1 MNHGGAVL
9 WALIVD
15 SFRESLSRKIFWGFA
30 GCSTAVILFFLVVLN
45 IDMVEGS
52 LASIKLFGL
61 PVNEGQT
68 IPAEDVVGGMLG
80 TIAAFL
86 FSIGLFLAIF
96 AAAGLVPTVLEA
108 GRIEL
113 LLSKPISRLELLLG
127 KFAGAVAVIGV
138 NLIYLAAGVWL
149 VLGLK
154 TGIWKPMF
162 LFSALL
168 ALLAFAVM
176 LSIVQFVAVL
186 TNSAVLATMVAYFV
200 LLLGAVASAYD
211 TIGPLFASSG
221 TRYLMRTV
229 YYMLPK
235 VFEMGGMARLA
246 MAGGPIESWMPVW
259 SSLLFGGVMLAASY
273 WVFDHKDY

>member
-1 MNHGGAVL
+1 MNHGGLVL
-9 WALIVD
+9 CALILD

-30 GCSTAVILFFLVVLN
+30 GCSSAVILFFLVVLN
-45 IDMVEGS
+45 IDVVEGS
-52 LASIKLFGL
+52 LASISILGL
-61 PVNEGQT
+61 SVNEGRA
-68 IPAEDVVGGMLG
+68 IPAEDLVGRMLG

-86 FSIGLFLAIF
+86 FNIGLFFAIF
-96 AAAGLVPTVLEA
+96 GAAGLVPTVLEA

-113 LLSKPISRLELLLG
+113 LVSKPISRLQLLLG
-127 KFAGAVAVIGV
+127 KFAGAVSVIGV
-138 NLIYLAAGVWL
+138 NLIYLVGGVWL
-149 VLGLK
+149 VLGVK

-176 LSIVQFVAVL
+176 LSIVQLVAVL
-186 TNSAVLATMVAYFV
+186 TQSAVLATMVAYFV
-200 LLLGAVASAYD
+200 LLLSAIASSYD

-221 TRYLMRTV
+221 TRYSLQAA
-229 YYMLPK
+229 YYILPK
-235 VFEMGGMARLA
+235 VFEMGAMASLA
-246 MAGGPIESWMPVW
+246 MSGDPIASWMPVW